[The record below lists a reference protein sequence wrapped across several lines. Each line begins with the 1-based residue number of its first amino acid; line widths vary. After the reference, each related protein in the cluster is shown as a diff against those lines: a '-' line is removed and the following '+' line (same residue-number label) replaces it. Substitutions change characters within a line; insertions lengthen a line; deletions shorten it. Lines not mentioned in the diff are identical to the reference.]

1 MYSGWEPCVKQ
12 NIPMFRFTQR
22 FRAAEWETRGCPPSG
37 IASEALRGVQ
47 NIMTMCLRTNGLLY
61 RPVKKELKR
70 MLCLAFAPGEYMMI
84 GDSVVVQMEKIT
96 ALRFLWECII
106 CSLQHQGFFCAFF

>member
-1 MYSGWEPCVKQ
+1 
-12 NIPMFRFTQR
+12 
-22 FRAAEWETRGCPPSG
+22 
-37 IASEALRGVQ
+37 
-47 NIMTMCLRTNGLLY
+47 MTMCLRTNGLLY

-96 ALRFLWECII
+96 GDR
-106 CSLQHQGFFCAFF
+106 